1 VTPGDW
7 PAAASACGGARTSG
21 QAVRDTGPAG
31 RIDPLEFIGQAVDR
45 SLDAVVVLGP
55 ELEVRYWNR
64 VMEFV
69 SGFAADE
76 AMGRPIAELFPELR
90 AGEDLRLLSVLGG
103 AYAACPGD
111 FFGCAVATRRG
122 EFDSYYGPLWADGAV
137 RGVVVIGRHRV
148 PGPEEKLLESERRF
162 RTMANCAPVLLWMSG
177 CDALCDFFNQTWLDF
192 TGRTLAQEVGVGW
205 AEGVHPEDFALCMD
219 TYMQAFTARRPFS
232 MEYRLRRCDGA
243 YRWMLDCGAPRHDA
257 AGRFAGFIGS
267 CVDITERKQAED
279 SERQAGVLLRLA
291 TAQMEQFLFAASHD
305 LKEPLRMVASYTAL
319 LARRYGAQ
327 LDERAHRYIRY
338 AAEGASRMSSLID
351 GILEFA
357 SVSRQRVAPRQV
369 VDVSALLAEVVADLE
384 DSIAASRAR
393 LCWSDLPPVWG
404 SQPLVKLV
412 LHNLVGNALKFR
424 GARAPEVEVRADPL
438 GGMWRFE
445 VRDNGIGFE
454 PRFSEEIFA
463 MFRRLQPRSDVSGN
477 GVGLAICREIVGL
490 HDGQIWAEGRPGQGA
505 SIFFTLPAAESGR

>member
-1 VTPGDW
+1 
-7 PAAASACGGARTSG
+7 
-21 QAVRDTGPAG
+21 
-31 RIDPLEFIGQAVDR
+31 
-45 SLDAVVVLGP
+45 
-55 ELEVRYWNR
+55 
-64 VMEFV
+64 
-69 SGFAADE
+69 
-76 AMGRPIAELFPELR
+76 
-90 AGEDLRLLSVLGG
+90 
-103 AYAACPGD
+103 
-111 FFGCAVATRRG
+111 
-122 EFDSYYGPLWADGAV
+122 
-137 RGVVVIGRHRV
+137 
-148 PGPEEKLLESERRF
+148 
-162 RTMANCAPVLLWMSG
+162 
-177 CDALCDFFNQTWLDF
+177 
-192 TGRTLAQEVGVGW
+192 
-205 AEGVHPEDFALCMD
+205 
-219 TYMQAFTARRPFS
+219 
-232 MEYRLRRCDGA
+232 
-243 YRWMLDCGAPRHDA
+243 
-257 AGRFAGFIGS
+257 
-267 CVDITERKQAED
+267 
-279 SERQAGVLLRLA
+279 
-291 TAQMEQFLFAASHD
+291 
-305 LKEPLRMVASYTAL
+305 
-319 LARRYGAQ
+319 
-327 LDERAHRYIRY
+327 
-338 AAEGASRMSSLID
+338 MSSLID